1 MEVILEFIGEVI
13 IEGLVELATAP
24 KVPKIVRGICLT
36 VITAA
41 MLGFAGFFVYGAVAE
56 TSNTASRV
64 LFLLIALFVLA
75 GGIGFWVKV
84 LRKKKK

>member
-13 IEGLVELATAP
+13 IEGLVELATDP
-24 KVPKIVRGICLT
+24 KIPKIVRGTCLT

-41 MLGFAGFFVYGAVAE
+41 MLGFAGFLVYCAIAE
-56 TSNTASRV
+56 NFNTASRV
-64 LFLLIALFVLA
+64 MVLMIGLLVLA
-75 GGIGFWVKV
+75 GCIGLWVKV